1 MPQKNVTVNVEAPK
15 ANRKLAVNVVC
26 LFDTLAEDIK
36 AQGESPIK
44 AKYDSQVLT
53 DVGNSVRRLLE
64 KGATDGDILSYVKAY
79 KPGVT
84 QRVAVDS
91 HAAFLGKFK
100 SMSKEEQLAELENLK
115 ALIAAKK

>member
-1 MPQKNVTVNVEAPK
+1 MPQKNVTIKVVSPK
-15 ANRKLAVNVVC
+15 VGRELSVVVSC
-26 LFDTLAEDIK
+26 LFDTLKEDIQ
-36 AQGESPIK
+36 AQGEGPIK

-53 DVGNSVRRLLE
+53 DVGNSVRGLLT
-64 KGATDGDILSYVKAY
+64 KGATDADILAYAKAY